1 MLDEPQP
8 GTDLATD
15 SRLYEAASG
24 RAGSPRGGLR
34 RPFAVCAA
42 AAEHSMTLEDD
53 MMATRSTATSD
64 TREARNP
71 LRPRLARGRGGWHLG
86 LGSRL

>member
-34 RPFAVCAA
+34 RPFAVFAA
-42 AAEHSMTLEDD
+42 AAEHSITPEDG
-53 MMATRSTATSD
+53 MMAIHSTATSD
-64 TREARNP
+64 TKEARNP
-71 LRPRLARGRGGWHLG
+71 LRPRCARGRQGWHPG
-86 LGSRL
+86 LGSWL